1 MLYIHFA
8 ILSHLYYVYPLFF
21 GFPSHLCHHQVLRRI
36 VCAISKFSYLF
47 YTQCIYV
54 SLNLPIHLTCVC
66 VCVCVCARAC
76 ALVFSRRHG
85 LQPTRLLCPWNFPGK
100 STDVAWH
107 LLLQGI
113 IQPRYQTYPGSP
125 ALAGRFLTTSAT
137 WEAPRNVFCTSVTLQ
152 INSTI
157 FLDSTYK
164 WYYTIFVFLPLVS
177 K

>member
-66 VCVCVCARAC
+66 VCVCVCVRARVRASIQSAPWTSAHKA
-76 ALVFSRRHG
+76 ALSMEFSRQEYRRG
-85 LQPTRLLCPWNFPGK
+85 LTFASPGDHPTQVSNLSWVSR
-100 STDVAWH
+100 V
-107 LLLQGI
+107 
-113 IQPRYQTYPGSP
+113 
-125 ALAGRFLTTSAT
+125 GR
-137 WEAPRNVFCTSVTLQ
+137 Q
-152 INSTI
+152 I
-157 FLDSTYK
+157 LDH
-164 WYYTIFVFLPLVS
+164 
-177 K
+177 